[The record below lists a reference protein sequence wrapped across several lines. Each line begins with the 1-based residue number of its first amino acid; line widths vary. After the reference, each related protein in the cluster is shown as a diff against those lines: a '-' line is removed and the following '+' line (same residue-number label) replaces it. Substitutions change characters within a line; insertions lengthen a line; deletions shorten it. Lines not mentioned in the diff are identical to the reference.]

1 MGSLCPHCTS
11 FKPEWQKLG
20 RQIELDNGHS
30 CEVHSENCVENRHA
44 PQKWGIQVDGF
55 PHMSLF
61 KDGKEI
67 DSYEGPRNSSSIKNG
82 LSLNVTNIEL
92 FF

>member
-1 MGSLCPHCTS
+1 MITIIIINQNLLLCYPWCPHCTS

-30 CEVHSENCVENRHA
+30 EVHSENCVENRLA

-55 PHMSLF
+55 PHVF
-61 KDGKEI
+61 I
-67 DSYEGPRNSSSIKNG
+67 
-82 LSLNVTNIEL
+82 
-92 FF
+92 